1 METTGD
7 NVHITNSMFAIGHY
21 AYSDGSTKCFN
32 YEDIKDMRSH
42 ISQIKATSL
51 SVVEAK
57 GIAKIFVTMFDETLQ
72 KTVERILYQK

>member
-1 METTGD
+1 MPTVTAAQSVLTTR
-7 NVHITNSMFAIGHY
+7 
-21 AYSDGSTKCFN
+21 
-32 YEDIKDMRSH
+32 DIKDMRSH